1 MRYVLADAEKAA
13 ASGFDKETHNIIDGN
28 MVITEKGMMQSSLLS
43 GDEEERLS
51 QLDGQM
57 FDSSR
62 ELEFYLYNN
71 KK

>member
-1 MRYVLADAEKAA
+1 MRYVLANADKAV
-13 ASGFDKETHNIIDGN
+13 ASGFDKETHNIIDGK

-51 QLDGQM
+51 KLDGQM
-57 FDSSR
+57 FGSAR

-71 KK
+71 K